1 MTSDE
6 PDDYTVRLLHHA
18 LNRASAD
25 VNSVS
30 SRAVSEVGRGELDE
44 QTVAELRAAVL
55 GLEEVLD
62 YYDEAANPHYD
73 EEVHR

>member
-1 MTSDE
+1 MTSDDL
-6 PDDYTVRLLHHA
+6 DDFAVRLLGHA
-18 LNRASAD
+18 LNRSHSE
-25 VNSVS
+25 VNTVA
-30 SRAVSEVGRGELDE
+30 SRAVSELRRGELNE